1 VSLRDR
7 VRGRELIPQGC
18 AGARPVLA
26 PDHPVEF
33 DAWDLEQWTERLAAP
48 LPPDTVG
55 LVESG
60 PLVGTVRTART
71 FGRGSILVQDVVLRA
86 GSPRV
91 DIEISIEWRESERYL
106 ALDLPFD
113 VRTDLAACEIQFGV
127 EHRPTHTNTTW
138 DDAKFE
144 VCAHR
149 WVDLSEGDSGVAVL
163 NDGRYGHS
171 VHPGPGTP
179 VGASRVRVSLLR
191 ATRFPDPGADEGLHK
206 VTIAILPHGPGLHEV
221 VAAAEALNT
230 PLLTAPGVGSGAPP
244 APLLSVEDPRVQ
256 VSAVKAADD
265 GSGDLVVRLWEAT
278 GNHVDT
284 SLGLGGRHR
293 RAVRCDLLEE
303 PWAGAEHVE
312 VQDGHL
318 PLVLRPFELVTLRLR

>member
-1 VSLRDR
+1 V
-7 VRGRELIPQGC
+7 
-18 AGARPVLA
+18 GA
-26 PDHPVEF
+26 
-33 DAWDLEQWTERLAAP
+33 
-48 LPPDTVG
+48 
-55 LVESG
+55 
-60 PLVGTVRTART
+60 VRTART
-71 FGRGSILVQDVVLRA
+71 FGRGSILVQDFVLRA

-149 WVDLSEGDSGVAVL
+149 WVDLSEGDAGVAVL

-171 VHPGPGTP
+171 VHPGPATP

-206 VTIAILPHGPGLHEV
+206 VTISLLPHGPGLHEV
-221 VAAAEALNT
+221 VAAAEALNV
-230 PLLTAPGVGSGAPP
+230 PLLSAPGIGSGEPP
-244 APLLSVEDPRVQ
+244 APLVSVEDPRVQ

-284 SLGLGGRHR
+284 SLGVGGRHR
-293 RAVRCDLLEE
+293 RAIRCDLLEE
-303 PWAGAEHVE
+303 PRSGVEHVE
-312 VQDGHL
+312 VADGRL
-318 PLVLRPFELVTLRLR
+318 PLVLRPFELVTLRLC